1 MSVLMVQVI
10 PDGITH
16 YFLTLTN
23 KQTCLPFEFVMV
35 EPRGIGGAAHQQGFS
50 EHSLRKPLARANAQ
64 PAFATFPRQPSR
76 VRFLGSK
83 YMQAPG

>member
-35 EPRGIGGAAHQQGFS
+35 EPRGIEPRS
-50 EHSLRKPLARANAQ
+50 NWYSCILLRAQ
-64 PAFATFPRQPSR
+64 FA
-76 VRFLGSK
+76 
-83 YMQAPG
+83 